1 MKFLAPISRIQF
13 FHLSVILYLHS
24 SKIFFGMALAVGL
37 QIKRQRL
44 NDIRYLH
51 TQRQL
56 CAVAVPLKRIVKLMK
71 KKKKLAIH

>member
-1 MKFLAPISRIQF
+1 
-13 FHLSVILYLHS
+13 
-24 SKIFFGMALAVGL
+24 MALAVGL
-37 QIKRQRL
+37 QIKGQRL

-56 CAVAVPLKRIVKLMK
+56 CAVAVPLKRVVKLMK